1 MYLHTLQ
8 ALSRY
13 GSQCIVPEMYEEL
26 SRDNSKFVSLDI
38 RYLRSKF
45 PRGRLEPVQW
55 YPGVLVLGPP
65 GLALGS

>member
-45 PRGRLEPVQW
+45 PHEADWNRYSGILEFSFWARP
-55 YPGVLVLGPP
+55 
-65 GLALGS
+65 A